1 MNKNIQLYYGQL
13 SVKDA
18 DDLEAISA
26 YSRLPGLQSLLITFA
41 VALFLK
47 VLRIKELIFLT
58 QQIFFMNIVRKLIC
72 IHQNNGNIT
81 Y

>member
-1 MNKNIQLYYGQL
+1 MNRNIQLYYRQL

-26 YSRLPGLQSLLITFA
+26 YSRFPGLQSLLIISV

-47 VLRIKELIFLT
+47 VMRIKGLKCFCLNK
-58 QQIFFMNIVRKLIC
+58 FVL
-72 IHQNNGNIT
+72 
-81 Y
+81 